1 MFVRLSSLSLLSDPS
16 SSNQPQNVA
25 TRHRG
30 YALLCVLLG
39 LAMLM
44 CGCSFGKT
52 KKDASVKAAKNIKSS
67 AAELSARNQS
77 LLGIYS
83 AEVESAAD
91 KIMFETP
98 STEGRRE
105 ALAWKAEAI
114 PILQNTMLKSDPVAA
129 IVDTWAFVYQMK
141 NYFQQPAL
149 KTQLG
154 QLQPV
159 ATDTVTRMDAQ
170 MEALVRAA
178 APTASIA
185 DIRKQIDS
193 WAVAHPIQKGLP
205 GRDSMDVEL
214 INRVGK
220 SDLGAVASVRALEQG
235 MGDLTARLDAYN
247 VYAPKQ
253 ARWQAELLLSDL
265 GQDPRVATAVSGFG
279 AISDA
284 AAKASGGIDRM
295 PDLVKQARAAVVAD
309 VQGQRL
315 AAQDFVDQQRALTLS
330 ALRQERIATLAALS
344 GERQGATAD
353 LRGERQVVLAALH
366 SEQVDAMNSIRGMG
380 ESTLKEVDNHGRAL
394 IDHFFVRA
402 LELLLL
408 TLVLLAIGAWLMLR
422 MFTRSAGRPGTE
434 ERVIYRAA

>member
-1 MFVRLSSLSLLSDPS
+1 MFVRFFPLSVLRDPS
-16 SSNQPQNVA
+16 SSNQAQNA
-25 TRHRG
+25 ITRHLG
-30 YALLCVLLG
+30 FCALLG
-39 LAMLM
+39 LAILM
-44 CGCSFGKT
+44 CGCSLGKT
-52 KKDASVKAAKNIKSS
+52 RKDASVKAAKNVTSS

-83 AEVESAAD
+83 AEIESAAD

-98 STEGRRE
+98 STEGRRQ

-114 PILQNTMLKSDPVAA
+114 PILQNTMLKTDPVAA
-129 IVDTWAFVYQMK
+129 MVDTWAFVYQMK

-159 ATDTVTRMDAQ
+159 AAETISRMDAQ
-170 MEALVRAA
+170 MEQLVKTA
-178 APTASIA
+178 APKANIA
-185 DIRKQIDS
+185 NMRTRIES
-193 WAVAHPIQKGLP
+193 WAAAHPIQRGLP
-205 GRDSMDVEL
+205 GRESMDAEL
-214 INRVGK
+214 IDRVGK

-265 GQDPRVATAVSGFG
+265 AQDPHVATAMSSLG

-284 AAKASGGIDRM
+284 AGKASGNIDRM
-295 PDLVKQARAAVVAD
+295 PELMKQARAAVLAD

-315 AAQDFVDQQRALTLS
+315 AIQDFVDQQRALTLS
-330 ALRQERIATLAALS
+330 ALRQERIATVAALS
-344 GERQGATAD
+344 GERLGATSD
-353 LRGERQVVLAALH
+353 LRGERQAVLAALH
-366 SEQVDAMNSIRGMG
+366 NEQVEAMNSIRGMG
-380 ESTLKEVDNHGRAL
+380 ESTLKEVDNRGRAL

-402 LELLLL
+402 LELILL
-408 TLVLLAIGAWLMLR
+408 TLVLVAIGAWLMLR
-422 MFTRSAGRPGTE
+422 QFTRSPGRRGE
-434 ERVIYRAA
+434 GERVVYRAA